1 MLHRLA
7 WSQLVT
13 EKRRLAAALAGIA
26 FAVMLQLAQF
36 GFRDALFESA
46 TVFHRH
52 LIADLIM
59 TSSQYE
65 NEVTPGS
72 VTRRRLYQ
80 TLGAPGVES
89 VTPVYLG
96 GAAFKNVVTG
106 QDKMIV
112 VIAFEPDQIVLNL
125 PDVNANAQ
133 RLKILD
139 VALFDAQAR
148 PEFGPIVSQFRE
160 HQIVTT
166 EVAGRRTEIRGL
178 FDLGVSFAGNGHL
191 VVSDET
197 FRKMFKRSESVFE
210 FGLIRLKPGTN
221 IAEVQADLRHRLPN
235 DVKVLTRYEM
245 EQLEKAFWNSATPI
259 GFIFVLGAVVGL
271 LVGVVIVY
279 QILYTDVSD
288 HLAEYATMKAMGFS
302 DRHLYVVVFDEAIV
316 LSVFG
321 FPVGLGLAQLIYMA
335 TRSATHLPV
344 EMTVPRAA
352 MVFVLTVFMC
362 VFSGFVAVR
371 KLRAADPAE
380 VF

>member
-1 MLHRLA
+1 MLHKLA
-7 WSQLVT
+7 WSQLIT

-52 LIADLIM
+52 LVGDLIM

-65 NEVTPGS
+65 NEVTTGS
-72 VTRRRLYQ
+72 VTRRRLSQ
-80 TLGAPGVES
+80 VLGAPSVES
-89 VTPVYLG
+89 VTRVDL
-96 GAAFKNVVTG
+96 GAATFKNVVNG
-106 QDKMIV
+106 KNKMII
-112 VIAFEPDQIVLNL
+112 VIGYEPDLMALDI
-125 PDVNANAQ
+125 PEVNANA
-133 RLKILD
+133 RLLKIPD

-148 PEFGPIVSQFRE
+148 PEFGPVVDMFRE
-160 HQIVTT
+160 QKLVTT
-166 EVAGRRTEIRGL
+166 EVAGRRTEIQGL

-191 VVSDET
+191 VVSDAT
-197 FRKMFKRSESVFE
+197 FRKMFNRSESVFE
-210 FGLIRLKPGTN
+210 FGLIRLKPGTD
-221 IAEVQADLRHRLPN
+221 ILAAQADLARRVPN
-235 DVKVLTRYEM
+235 DVTILTRTEM
-245 EQLEKAFWNSATPI
+245 NDLEKRFWNSATPI
-259 GFIFVLGAVVGL
+259 GFIFILGAAVGL

-302 DRHLYVVVFDEAIV
+302 DRHLYIVVLDEALV

-321 FPVGLGLAQLIYMA
+321 FPIGLGLAQLIYMG

-344 EMTVPRAA
+344 EMTVARAS
-352 MVFVLTVFMC
+352 MVFGLTVFMC
-362 VFSGFVAVR
+362 VASGFVAVR
-371 KLRAADPAE
+371 KLRSADPAE